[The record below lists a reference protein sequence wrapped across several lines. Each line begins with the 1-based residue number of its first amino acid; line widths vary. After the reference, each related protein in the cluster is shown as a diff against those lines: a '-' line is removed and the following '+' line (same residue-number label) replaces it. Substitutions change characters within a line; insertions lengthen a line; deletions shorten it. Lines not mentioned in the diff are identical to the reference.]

1 MEVPAIANMIKI
13 KAIIATKATLA
24 TISDSSLSL
33 SIVVF
38 FKTSWGEAG
47 AWDLVSNEK
56 GFYLFQKYHF
66 HQNGSVSPLYITG
79 AQLSSY
85 P

>member
-1 MEVPAIANMIKI
+1 MVVDSINMEVPAIANMIKI

-47 AWDLVSNEK
+47 AWDLVSNEPRYMSK
-56 GFYLFQKYHF
+56 
-66 HQNGSVSPLYITG
+66 
-79 AQLSSY
+79 SST
-85 P
+85 